1 MSQLKKGALLSYAN
15 IFLTN
20 VIGLILTPFI
30 VKSLGDSEYG
40 LSTLIGAFVAQISIL
55 NLGLNNTVIRYIS
68 KYRAEKDKK
77 GEENFLSSIM
87 LIYCGMSFLVLLVC
101 TLP

>member
-40 LSTLIGAFVAQISIL
+40 L
-55 NLGLNNTVIRYIS
+55 
-68 KYRAEKDKK
+68 
-77 GEENFLSSIM
+77 
-87 LIYCGMSFLVLLVC
+87 
-101 TLP
+101 